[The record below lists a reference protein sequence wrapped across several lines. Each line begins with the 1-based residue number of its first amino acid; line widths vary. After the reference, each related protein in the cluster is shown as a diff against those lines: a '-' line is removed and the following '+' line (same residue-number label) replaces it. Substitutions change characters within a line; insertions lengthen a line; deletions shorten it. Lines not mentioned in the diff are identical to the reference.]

1 MIRCDWGDSRHV
13 VIKSPHKR
21 KQELI
26 LHRNHTHSSE
36 ISGDKTIDLHL
47 TIISMQYMYRHS
59 PPVLMLYRSPSSSAA
74 WLLTRQWSVGKV
86 EKVTSAL
93 LLSPSSIIFSC
104 WCHSWSWLS
113 GNTRF
118 SSTSVHLTKK
128 NMKHKIKHTG
138 TGDGLAMLPCFIGHF
153 SILGQHIN
161 IVQQKGSLQNKFNKT
176 NPYAWIPVASSI

>member
-1 MIRCDWGDSRHV
+1 MIQCDWGDSRHV
-13 VIKSPHKR
+13 VIMSPHNR

-36 ISGDKTIDLHL
+36 ISGDKLIDLHL
-47 TIISMQYMYRHS
+47 THYRISLSMQYMYRYS
-59 PPVLMLYRSPSSSAA
+59 PPVLTLYRSPSSPAA

-86 EKVTSAL
+86 EKVTSTLL
-93 LLSPSSIIFSC
+93 LLSPSSIILSC

-113 GNTRF
+113 GNTCF

-138 TGDGLAMLPCFIGHF
+138 DGLAMLPCFIGHF
-153 SILGQHIN
+153 SVLG
-161 IVQQKGSLQNKFNKT
+161 
-176 NPYAWIPVASSI
+176 